1 MNSWIKLSVCFG
13 LCFSIAGC
21 SSLSGMFGK
30 DADYRK
36 NEAELAKKLEMPPNF
51 VLRRSGDPLVSM
63 NVSTAQMLEEIDT
76 IPSFRAEGIRIESNL
91 VERWLVIEDLSV
103 KDVWRGIEQFLAS
116 QGFKVEE
123 RRLDIGLLT
132 TEYLARKE
140 IAPVEQEL
148 TMISRLLNSWR
159 DEMVDGIYDRYTVR
173 VEEQASEVRVYF
185 SHHMMTARA
194 TDTTTAWRLRPYQ
207 PMMESLAL
215 YRSMLYFGA
224 QQDHALQQINTQ
236 RVYQEVKE
244 ADELVGLR
252 LAATLNESW
261 DYLLTMQYRAN
272 WQVERQQPEQHLLW
286 VKIPQAAT
294 ADQGFFSRLFGSIR
308 TPGLVGIKLTPVS
321 GSTAITELTLVV
333 EEGNLNPKQR
343 QQILTDL
350 GLLTE

>member
-21 SSLSGMFGK
+21 SSLSGMMGK

-36 NEAELAKKLEMPPNF
+36 SEAELAKKLEMPPNF

-63 NVSTAQMLEEIDT
+63 NLSAAQMLEEVDT
-76 IPSFRAEGIRIESNL
+76 IPSFKVEGIRLESNL
-91 VERWLVIEDLSV
+91 VERWLVIEDLTV
-103 KDVWRGIEQFLAS
+103 KDVWQGIEQFLAS

-132 TEYLARKE
+132 THYLARKE

-185 SHHMMTARA
+185 SHHMMSARA
-194 TDTTTAWRLRPYQ
+194 TETTTAWRLRPYQ

-215 YRSMLYFGA
+215 YRAMLYFGA
-224 QQDHALQQINTQ
+224 QHNDALQQVNSE
-236 RVYQEVKE
+236 RLYQEVKE
-244 ADELVGLR
+244 SEELVGLR
-252 LAATLNESW
+252 LAASLSETW
-261 DYLLTMQYRAN
+261 DYLLSMQYRAN
-272 WQVERQQPEQHLLW
+272 WQVESQQPSQNILW
-286 VKIPQAAT
+286 VRVPNNAN
-294 ADQGFFSRLFGSIR
+294 ADQGFFSRLFSASR
-308 TPGLVGIKLTPVS
+308 TPSLVGIRLTPVA
-321 GSTAITELTLVV
+321 GSATLTDLTLVV